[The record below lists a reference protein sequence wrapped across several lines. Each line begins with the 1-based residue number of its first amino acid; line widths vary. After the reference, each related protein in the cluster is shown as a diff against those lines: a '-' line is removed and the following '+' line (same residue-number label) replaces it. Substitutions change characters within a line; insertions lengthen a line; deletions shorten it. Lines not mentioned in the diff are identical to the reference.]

1 MKIRQLK
8 SIALLVLSAAFM
20 LLPGCGGGG
29 GGTSAEPPPPAA
41 DTYTITGK
49 ISHKDTALPI
59 NGVYVGLYEASFTI
73 YEVDGLHGATVTP
86 ANTGKIVQT
95 DSTGTFTFTGIPVG
109 SYVMTPAST
118 TYVFNPAESG
128 AFTISGPGTATGTST
143 VYTYDKTTGGN
154 SVIGTTIIYNSIIS
168 VTGNIVNVQNFLA
181 SLPGSS
187 GFIP

>member
-1 MKIRQLK
+1 M
-8 SIALLVLSAAFM
+8 
-20 LLPGCGGGG
+20 
-29 GGTSAEPPPPAA
+29 
-41 DTYTITGK
+41 
-49 ISHKDTALPI
+49 
-59 NGVYVGLYEASFTI
+59 
-73 YEVDGLHGATVTP
+73 DGLHGATVTP